1 SQFAPS
7 MAANTT
13 PPPTIPPRTSL
24 RIPKHRRRRSL
35 PDAPLTPASK
45 RSPNHVTVKPASPEV
60 ISSLISSLS
69 AISSSTEDHFATLP
83 ELEFSSST
91 PVSPYPYQADCLLP
105 PGADGS
111 THGQVAASPS
121 KIGFGMEHSTAGRG
135 QNRYLHP
142 NTAPPTRT
150 PLRSATSCQDLR
162 PRSRGS
168 HITKGQLTS
177 ETYSIGNL
185 SIESRPWQSST
196 SLSSVDSGQQQKIR
210 RNYKGLGI
218 KGLRDRDKTELE
230 RVQGSFEHTVT
241 PDRLVPHSSPLAK
254 SISESTASTSQSS
267 KSPRIP
273 KRASSIHSV
282 TSSGRRS
289 EDIGASPSIA
299 SSGPVVPSRQSSLR
313 HSIGGTSSRR
323 RRSYR
328 SNNPTP
334 RESIGPVVD
343 ERSFQPDLIEAKS
356 MDSMEDEVTRRIKE
370 LKNQKRMR
378 DISLTVTTPDL
389 MSPTINR
396 SRSSSPWRP
405 SYGSGTPASASANG
419 LGLQSQSEPI
429 KEAVDYEQVAPIDE
443 NIAPSPTIAQRVDRS
458 TKRNSLSSRST
469 ANKSIAAVM
478 PPERSHTAP
487 IQRSNSKLR
496 KRLSRPT
503 SPTTAERHRRTF
515 SHPLSQ
521 STSPVIDRPKSTD
534 SIDDDVNAYISAPK
548 LSQTTNDPQ
557 TGRIISFSEV
567 GDSNGSAVFCC
578 VGMGLTRY
586 VTAFYDELAKTLKLR
601 LITLDRPGVG
611 GSETYSDGSDTPLG
625 WADDVLAVCQHLG
638 LRKFSLLAH
647 SAGAIYALATALRM
661 PQHIRGRIHLLAP
674 WIPPSQMSGIGTQ
687 QDSLPTSAL
696 PLTQRFLQ
704 SLPTTFLK
712 AANSSYLRTTS
723 ASITTSLPKSPRKS
737 RRRSP
742 RPESPGAKTATRHD
756 SKTRDPATRQESLS
770 KSLSSAAAV
779 ADEFTSTPV
788 SSAPGTD
795 ILSEKER
802 QSTYDARLTEAIW
815 HAATTGANPA
825 VDLLVCLERRQP
837 IGFRYV
843 DISRSVVLH
852 HGNKD
857 SRVPVENV
865 KWLGATMRR
874 CEVRILEGEG
884 HGLMARAGVM
894 GGVLEEMAREWED
907 WNRVVKGGRAVS

>member
-1 SQFAPS
+1 

-13 PPPTIPPRTSL
+13 PPSTIPPRTSL
-24 RIPKHRRRRSL
+24 RVPKQRRRRSL
-35 PDAPLTPASK
+35 ADAPSTPASK

-69 AISSSTEDHFATLP
+69 AISSSTEEHFPTLSD
-83 ELEFSSST
+83 LEFSSST
-91 PVSPYPYQADCLLP
+91 PVSPHPYQADFLLP

-111 THGQVAASPS
+111 THGPVAASPS

-142 NTAPPTRT
+142 SAAPPTRA

-162 PRSRGS
+162 PRLRGS
-168 HITKGQLTS
+168 HITRGQLTS

-210 RNYKGLGI
+210 RSYKGLGI
-218 KGLRDRDKTELE
+218 KGSRDRLQDKTELE
-230 RVQGSFEHTVT
+230 RVQGNFEHTIT
-241 PDRLVPHSSPLAK
+241 PDRLVPQSSPLAK
-254 SISESTASTSQSS
+254 SVSESTASTSQSS

-289 EDIGASPSIA
+289 EDRGASPSIA
-299 SSGPVVPSRQSSLR
+299 SNGPVVPSRQSSLR
-313 HSIGGTSSRR
+313 HSIGATSSRR

-334 RESIGPVVD
+334 RESTVPVFD
-343 ERSFQPDLIEAKS
+343 ERNFQPDSIEAIS
-356 MDSMEDEVTRRIKE
+356 MDSVEDEVTRRIKE

-389 MSPTINR
+389 MSPTVNR

-405 SYGSGTPASASANG
+405 SHSSGTPVSASANG

-429 KEAVDYEQVAPIDE
+429 KEVVDYEQVAPIDE
-443 NIAPSPTIAQRVDRS
+443 NPAPSPAIAQRVDRN

-469 ANKSIAAVM
+469 ASKSIAAVM

-503 SPTTAERHRRTF
+503 SPTTAEKHRRTF

-521 STSPVIDRPKSTD
+521 SASPVIDRPKSTD
-534 SIDDDVNAYISAPK
+534 SIDDDVNTYISAPK
-548 LSQTTNDPQ
+548 LSQMTTDPQ

-567 GDSNGSAVFCC
+567 GDPSGSAVFCC

-586 VTAFYDELAKTLKLR
+586 ITAFYDELAKTLKLR

-611 GSETYSDGSDTPLG
+611 GSEPYPDGSDTPLG
-625 WADDVLAVCQHLG
+625 WADDVLAVCQHLS

-756 SKTRDPATRQESLS
+756 SKTRDPSTRQESLP
-770 KSLSSAAAV
+770 KSLSSASAA
-779 ADEFTSTPV
+779 ADEPTFTPV
-788 SSAPGTD
+788 SSAPGTN

-852 HGNKD
+852 HGSKD

-865 KWLGATMRR
+865 KWLGTTMRR

-884 HGLMARAGVM
+884 HGLMASAGVM